1 MALRIVTD
9 TVADLSP
16 ELCAEY
22 GIKAVPLT
30 VHFGPESFLDVE
42 EMSSAEFWEKIKTSS
57 HHPKTAQPAPGDFLK
72 VYQPIIDAGDEI
84 LSIHVSAKLSGTI
97 SSAGVAASML
107 PGGKVTLVDSKS
119 ASLGIG
125 LMAIEASRRAKA
137 GESAEQIAAYLNEVK
152 ERTHILFSLDS
163 LEFLQKN
170 GRVGKAQAML
180 GGLLG
185 IKPILQ
191 VDREGV
197 VAPADKVRGKSKVL
211 PRVLEMMNERIPF
224 GRKVRM
230 GILHTQ
236 DEVEANRW
244 LEVFKEKYDV
254 VESYVAPIGP
264 VVATNAGPGTVGVA
278 FFEA

>member
-16 ELCAEY
+16 EMCAEH
-22 GIKAVPLT
+22 GIKMVPLT

-42 EMSSAEFWEKIKTSS
+42 EMSSAQFWEKIKTSP

-72 VYQPIIDAGDEI
+72 IYQPIADAGDEI
-84 LSIHVSAKLSGTI
+84 LSLHVSGKLSGTI

-107 PGGKVTLVDSKS
+107 PPGKVTLVDTKS

-125 LMAIEASRRAKA
+125 LMAIEAARRAKA
-137 GESAEQIAAYLNEVK
+137 GESAEQIAAYLNDVK
-152 ERTHILFSLDS
+152 ERTHIFFSLDS

-211 PRVLEMMNERIPF
+211 PRVLELMNERIPF

-230 GILHTQ
+230 GLLHTQ
-236 DEVEANRW
+236 DELEANRW

-254 VESYVAPIGP
+254 VESYVASIGP

>member
-9 TVADLSP
+9 TVADLSA
-16 ELCAEY
+16 ELRNQY
-22 GIKAVPLT
+22 GIEIVPLT
-30 VHFGPESFLDVE
+30 VHFGPESFLDVV
-42 EMSSAEFWEKIKTSS
+42 EMSSEAFWQKVATSS

-84 LSIHVSAKLSGTI
+84 LSIHVSGRLSGTI

-107 PGGKVTLVDSKS
+107 PPGKVTLVDSKS

-125 LMAIEASRRAKA
+125 LMAIEAARRAKA
-137 GESAEQIAAYLNEVK
+137 GESAQQIADYLNELK
-152 ERTHILFSLDS
+152 ERIHIFFTLDS

-170 GRVGKAQAML
+170 GRVGKAQALL

-191 VDREGV
+191 VDRDGV
-197 VAPADKVRGKSKVL
+197 IAPADKVRGKSKVL
-211 PRVLEMMNERIPF
+211 PRVLELMNERVPF
-224 GRKVRM
+224 GRRVRL
-230 GILHTQ
+230 GLLHTQ
-236 DEVEANRW
+236 EEAEANRW
-244 LEVFKEKYDV
+244 LEIFKEKYEV
-254 VESYVAPIGP
+254 VEAYVAPIGP

-278 FFEA
+278 LFEA

>member
-9 TVADLSP
+9 TVADLSA
-16 ELCAEY
+16 ETCAEH
-22 GIKAVPLT
+22 GIKMVPLT

-42 EMSSAEFWEKIKTSS
+42 EMSSAEFWQKISTSS

-72 VYQPIIDAGDEI
+72 IYQPIIDAGDEI
-84 LSIHVSAKLSGTI
+84 LSLHVSGKLSGTI

-107 PGGKVTLVDSKS
+107 PSGKVTLVDTKS

-125 LMAIEASRRAKA
+125 LMAIEAARRAKA

-152 ERTHILFSLDS
+152 ERTHIFFSLDS

-211 PRVLEMMNERIPF
+211 PRVLELMNERIPF
-224 GRKVRM
+224 GRRIRLGV
-230 GILHTQ
+230 LHTQ
-236 DEVEANRW
+236 DEPEALRW
-244 LEVFKEKYDV
+244 LDVIKSNYEV
-254 VESYVAPIGP
+254 VESLVAPIGP
-264 VVATNAGPGTVGVA
+264 VVATNVGPGAVGAA
-278 FFEA
+278 FYEV